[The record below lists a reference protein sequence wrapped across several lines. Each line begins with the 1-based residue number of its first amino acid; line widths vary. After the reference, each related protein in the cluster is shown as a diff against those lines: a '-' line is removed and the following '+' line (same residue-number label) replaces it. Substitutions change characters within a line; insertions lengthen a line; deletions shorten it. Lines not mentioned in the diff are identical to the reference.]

1 MKFRT
6 LHCFKEIVLIQAAK
20 DETRK
25 RMDDTKVLVFNTK
38 TDKEHLC
45 GKLTTRDGVTIQ
57 DQTYKIPCSME
68 CGDEVKLT
76 VRKETEHACIHLK
89 EIKVFGFLAPGL
101 L

>member
-6 LHCFKEIVLIQAAK
+6 LHCFEEIVLIQAAK

-25 RMDDTKVLVFNTK
+25 RMDDTEVLVVNTK
-38 TDKEHLC
+38 TEKVYPC
-45 GKLTTRDGVTIQ
+45 GKLTTREGESIQ
-57 DQTYKIPCSME
+57 EQTYKIPCSME

-76 VRKETEHACIHLK
+76 VQKETEHACIHLK